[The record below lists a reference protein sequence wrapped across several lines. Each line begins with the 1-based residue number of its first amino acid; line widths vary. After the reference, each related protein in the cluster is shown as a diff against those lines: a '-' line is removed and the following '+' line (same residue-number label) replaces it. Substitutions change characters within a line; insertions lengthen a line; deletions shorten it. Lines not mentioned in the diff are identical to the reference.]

1 MEVPYEW
8 KKNDRIEEIT
18 YELAEKHYKDELSPS
33 YTQMTILGK
42 EDVDIEHNF
51 IPIGIVPEN
60 NEEAVPLRTTDD
72 VISEVHKVGGKIII
86 KGMPGTGK
94 TTFTRKLMHDFC
106 AEGEEIFPIY
116 FKASI
121 FQEIGDFEN
130 NKLVDIFSRFVDA
143 QMGSKRY
150 SDALLAKDIF
160 RKRTT
165 CVLIDGMDELR
176 PEWQKIFCDKLNEFT
191 LYYPQCNIIITS
203 RIYGIDAKLE
213 LKRFVPY
220 LILELSD
227 DNIKTYIKQNVPN
240 EYQDNAFS
248 AIKND
253 EKLYELAKT
262 PFMLALMC
270 IKPTCLKN
278 GATRKAELYKETT
291 EYLLGEK
298 NWERQR
304 EITPAETATNL
315 RRALQI
321 IAVKFFKLDM
331 NDQFPADEAR
341 FFISSKLGT
350 EMGDASVLETIRKK
364 SGLLH
369 YSNGTYSFVHRSIWE
384 YYVALGMLQ
393 EPLANLLQMA
403 NVPNWEEPIRMY
415 VGMAE
420 SRNLEK
426 VIRGLWER
434 NKSLTLRT
442 LHEVDPFP
450 TALLNDLYADLTHQE
465 RINLVMTLRDNILS
479 IPNVPYRK
487 RMLIDTVSS
496 VYSAEKDCEVVFYYI
511 SLLEETAY
519 PECMEL
525 VRKILDLDNA
535 GFRREKYLNGDFGFE
550 LIQVEAGTYMQGND
564 QPIDE
569 REFPAHKVSIDRLKM
584 SKNLIT
590 NKMYYEE
597 FPFADMERKAHK
609 TYSTEPMQPVNNVNW
624 YEAYVFSRWIGCRL
638 PTEAEWEYCCRSG
651 GQDDEYFSCEENVA
665 NYGWY
670 GVNSNN
676 RTHTVGS
683 KPCNTFGF
691 CDMLGNLREWCYD
704 WHRDDF
710 YKECISLGEVK
721 NPKGPLEGEAKVLRG
736 GCFDWAITNLR
747 PTYRNFNRPNVNF
760 FGNGFRVV
768 YDEEK

>member
-1 MEVPYEW
+1 MEIPYEW
-8 KKNDRIEEIT
+8 NKNNKTDEIT
-18 YELAEKHYKDELSPS
+18 YEIAEKHYKDELRPS

-42 EDVDIEHNF
+42 EDVDIVRNF

-72 VISEVHKVGGKIII
+72 VINEIHKVGGKIVI

-106 AEGEEIFPIY
+106 AQEVEVFPIY

-121 FQEIGDFEN
+121 FQEIGDFEH

-143 QMGSKRY
+143 QMGSKKY

-165 CVLIDGMDELR
+165 YVIIDGMDELR
-176 PEWQKIFCDKLNEFT
+176 PEWQQIFCDKLNEFT
-191 LYYPQCNIIITS
+191 LYYPQCNMIITS

-227 DNIKTYIKQNVPN
+227 DNIKIYIEQNVST
-240 EYQDNAFS
+240 EYQKSAFN

-270 IKPTCLKN
+270 IKPACLKN

-315 RRALQI
+315 RKALQV

-331 NDQFPADEAR
+331 NDQFPVDEAR

-350 EMGDASVLETIRKK
+350 EMGDASILETIRKK

-415 VGMAE
+415 VGLTE
-420 SRNLEK
+420 KRDLEK
-426 VIRGLWER
+426 VIKGLWER

-450 TALLNDLYADLTHQE
+450 TTLLNELYADLTHQE
-465 RINLVMTLRDNILS
+465 RINLVMSLRDNVLS
-479 IPNVPYRK
+479 IPNISYRK

-519 PECMEL
+519 PECVEL
-525 VRKILDLDNA
+525 VKRILDLDNA
-535 GFRREKYLNGDFGFE
+535 EARREKYLDGDYGFE
-550 LIQVEAGTYMQGND
+550 LIHVAAGTYMQGNN

-569 REFPAHKVSIDRLKM
+569 REFPAHKVTLDGFKM

-590 NKMYYEE
+590 NKMYYDG
-597 FPFADMERKAHK
+597 FPFADSERKTHR
-609 TYSTEPMQPVNNVNW
+609 TYSTEPMQPVNNINW
-624 YEAYVFSRWIGCRL
+624 YEAYVFARWIGCRL

-651 GQDDEYFSCEENVA
+651 EQDDEFFSNENNIA
-665 NYGWY
+665 N
-670 GVNSNN
+670 
-676 RTHTVGS
+676 
-683 KPCNTFGF
+683 
-691 CDMLGNLREWCYD
+691 
-704 WHRDDF
+704 
-710 YKECISLGEVK
+710 
-721 NPKGPLEGEAKVLRG
+721 
-736 GCFDWAITNLR
+736 
-747 PTYRNFNRPNVNF
+747 
-760 FGNGFRVV
+760 
-768 YDEEK
+768 